1 MKGIK
6 STIGAAGAVML
17 AMAGGSAW
25 ADNGPG
31 CGLGHQWFVGKT
43 GLANHVMAATTN
55 NTFYIQAFALSS
67 GTSDCDPNAQVKNE
81 YQRKVFVAANYDEL
95 ARDVALGGGDRL
107 AILAEL
113 SGVAPA
119 ERDTFYRT
127 AQQEFNTLFKA
138 ESTSDDMLASLD
150 NLIAGTP
157 ASVR

>member
-31 CGLGHQWFVGKT
+31 CGLGHQVWKGQT
-43 GLANHVMAATTN
+43 GLAAHVLAATTN
-55 NTFYIQAFALSS
+55 NTAYIQAFALSS
-67 GTSDCDPNAQVKNE
+67 GTSDCDPNKQVKNE

-107 AILAEL
+107 AALAAL
-113 SGVAPA
+113 SGVEPA
-119 ERDTFYRT
+119 DRDAFYRT

>member
-25 ADNGPG
+25 ADSGPG
-31 CGLGHQWFVGKT
+31 CGLGHQWFAGKT
-43 GLANHVMAATTN
+43 GLGSHVMAATTN
-55 NTFYIQAFALSS
+55 GTSAIQAFALTS
-67 GTSDCDPNAQVKNE
+67 GTSDCDPNAQVKNDF
-81 YQRKVFVAANYDEL
+81 QRRLFAAANFDDV
-95 ARDVALGGGDRL
+95 ARDVAHGGGDRL
-107 AILAEL
+107 AVLAEM

-119 ERDTFYRT
+119 DRDAFYRS

-150 NLIAGTP
+150 SLIAGTP
-157 ASVR
+157 VSVR

>member
-31 CGLGHQWFVGKT
+31 CGLGHLIFKGKT
-43 GLANHVMAATTN
+43 GLFAHVVGATFNGTAYN
-55 NTFYIQAFALSS
+55 QTFGLSS
-67 GTSDCDPNAQVKNE
+67 GTSDCDPNAQVNNDK
-81 YQRKVFVAANYDEL
+81 QRKVFVAENYDEL

-107 AILAEL
+107 TALAVL

-119 ERDTFYRT
+119 DRDTFYRT
-127 AQQEFNTLFKA
+127 AQQEFNALFKA
-138 ESTSDDMLASLD
+138 DSTSDDMLASLD
-150 NLIAGTP
+150 NLIAGAP
-157 ASVR
+157 ESVR

>member
-1 MKGIK
+1 MKSIK
-6 STIGAAGAVML
+6 STIGAASAVML

-31 CGLGHQWFVGKT
+31 CGLGHIIFKGKT
-43 GLANHVMAATTN
+43 GLVPHVLGATTN
-55 NTFYIQAFALSS
+55 GTGHNQTFALSS

-81 YQRKVFVAANYDEL
+81 YQRKVFAAANFDDL

-107 AILAEL
+107 ATLAEL

-119 ERDTFYRT
+119 DRDAFYRS
-127 AQQEFNTLFKA
+127 AQQEFDTLFKA
-138 ESTSDDMLASLD
+138 GSNSDGMLASLD
-150 NLIAGTP
+150 DLIAGTP